1 MTVISSHLLA
11 ARSFLTPSPNTATCY
26 CWYRNP
32 SSPLQG
38 SIHQGSEL
46 LRLLLGSAGGQR
58 PKAEARLQAAG
69 AGAARRLPHRCL
81 QC

>member
-1 MTVISSHLLA
+1 MA
-11 ARSFLTPSPNTATCY
+11 ARSFLTPPNTATCY
-26 CWYRNP
+26 CWYSDP
-32 SSPLQG
+32 SSP

-69 AGAARRLPHRCL
+69 AGAAGRLPHRCL